1 MLLGNVMLA
10 IVWTALSGF
19 SFGNLALGFVVG
31 YVILAVLAF
40 GGVVPRTYHDK
51 TAAVLSLVVFII
63 REFLMA
69 NARMAVDVIRPVRDL
84 RPGIV
89 AVPLDVETD
98 FEILAVNLGR
108 CEPAIGEPAC
118 NRNER
123 ARVFMRRRRIHQDRA
138 APLRLH
144 PEIAAERR
152 IAGKRQDL
160 AIAPADLVE
169 KADRACGR
177 VHVGG

>member
-1 MLLGNVMLA
+1 VLLGNVMLA

-98 FEILAVNLGR
+98 FEILVLTTLISLTPGTLAVDISDSGKVLYVHVMHVTSA
-108 CEPAIGEPAC
+108 EA
-118 NRNER
+118 
-123 ARVFMRRRRIHQDRA
+123 ARDSIKEEF
-138 APLRLH
+138 
-144 PEIAAERR
+144 ERR
-152 IAGKRQDL
+152 VMRVL
-160 AIAPADLVE
+160 A
-169 KADRACGR
+169 
-177 VHVGG
+177 

>member
-1 MLLGNVMLA
+1 VLLGNVMLA
-10 IVWTALSGF
+10 IIWTALSGF

-51 TAAVLSLVVFII
+51 TAAVLSLVLFLI

-69 NARMAVDVIRPVRDL
+69 NVRMAADVVRPVRDL

-98 FEILAVNLGR
+98 LEILVLTTLISLTPGTLAVDLSDAR
-108 CEPAIGEPAC
+108 DVLYVHVMHVTSADEA
-118 NRNER
+118 R
-123 ARVFMRRRRIHQDRA
+123 ASIKEEF
-138 APLRLH
+138 
-144 PEIAAERR
+144 ERR
-152 IAGKRQDL
+152 VIRVL
-160 AIAPADLVE
+160 A
-169 KADRACGR
+169 
-177 VHVGG
+177 